1 MNRTLLAA
9 GLLLLAAASLPAQAP
24 ASRLRVPYVID
35 TLSNGLTLIARKPA
49 PAQISRPRSGPTTVY
64 LVDKPGAAQSVVRM
78 GHAGVDRSSSNY
90 YAIQVVNT
98 LLDGSFS
105 SRLNSNLRETKGYT
119 YGARSAFRRSG
130 PASKSSAWGRWS

>member
-35 TLSNGLTLIARKPA
+35 TSNGLTLIARKSA

-64 LVDKPGAAQSVVRM
+64 LVDKPGAAQSVVPM
-78 GHAGVDRSSSNY
+78 GHAGVNRSSSNY
-90 YAIQVVNT
+90 YVVQVVNT
-98 LLDGSFS
+98 LSDGSFS